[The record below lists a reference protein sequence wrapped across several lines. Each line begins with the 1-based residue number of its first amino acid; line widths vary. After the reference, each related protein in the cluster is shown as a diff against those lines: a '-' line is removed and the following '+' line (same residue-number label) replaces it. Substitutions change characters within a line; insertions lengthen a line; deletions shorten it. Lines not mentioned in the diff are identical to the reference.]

1 LQALNITRETAGNA
15 ALARAI
21 ARVHDS
27 VKEGESIVQPL
38 EASKAFPP
46 MVVSMIDVGEETG
59 KLPEMLLKVADVYDD
74 EVDNAVAA
82 LTSMLEPIMIVFLA
96 VIVGTIVLALF
107 TPLISIITGLQQQT

>member
-1 LQALNITRETAGNA
+1 
-15 ALARAI
+15 
-21 ARVHDS
+21 VHDS

-38 EASKAFPP
+38 ETSRAFPP
-46 MVVSMIDVGEETG
+46 MVISMIDVGEETG
-59 KLPEMLLKVADVYDD
+59 KLPEMLLKIADVYDD

-96 VIVGTIVLALF
+96 LIVGTIVLALF